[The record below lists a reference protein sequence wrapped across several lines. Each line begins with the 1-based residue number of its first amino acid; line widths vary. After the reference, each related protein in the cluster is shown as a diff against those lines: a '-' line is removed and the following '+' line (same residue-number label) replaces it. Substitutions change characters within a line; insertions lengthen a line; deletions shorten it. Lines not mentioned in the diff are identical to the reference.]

1 MDRYNNFNDLNC
13 QGVDKRKKSPVGNVS
28 KKNSVNQGMFSNII
42 IETSLY
48 FEYKMIIVLSLL
60 IIFGIMS
67 FVEGKVNVS
76 IFLGLIA
83 IYVLCFENINFIL
96 GIVVLLFFGSNLLL
110 EKENDTN
117 NSIILFDK
125 QNISNFVKLIYI
137 FKKNSKTVDFLS
149 IFQLIFKLLILL
161 ITLNIVDIISDFIQY
176 FIVVFICMILLFTYY
191 FTKVSNNNGLSNYI
205 NQIMELFVKFK
216 NSLSGI
222 ITSLWSIVINQ
233 MADNKVKNNSSEG

>member
-83 IYVLCFENINFIL
+83 IYVLCFEN
-96 GIVVLLFFGSNLLL
+96 
-110 EKENDTN
+110 TN

-222 ITSLWSIVINQ
+222 IISLWSIVINQ